1 MNNILR
7 IKNFVLAHE
16 FLETSSTQLSQDF
29 LFITI
34 YNLFCAKYS
43 VPLFWTFK
51 VRFDFDL
58 KWQITFFTLEKYL
71 VLKAIFTLQSHCL
84 NTSYH
89 LVPYILNHS
98 EKHFSIIHSLH
109 SKLILPHQ
117 HSKQHHVD
125 WHRAWLHTKLLNVTE
140 GFMDCI

>member
-58 KWQITFFTLEKYL
+58 KWQITFFYTGE
-71 VLKAIFTLQSHCL
+71 IFSFKGNIH
-84 NTSYH
+84 TSES
-89 LVPYILNHS
+89 LS
-98 EKHFSIIHSLH
+98 EYFISPCTIYFKPFR
-109 SKLILPHQ
+109 KTF
-117 HSKQHHVD
+117 QHH
-125 WHRAWLHTKLLNVTE
+125 TFTS
-140 GFMDCI
+140 